1 MHPPSGQNGEDMM
14 KSRKRSLL
22 VFAGVTALL
31 LSGVTV
37 AQAGSTAHRAE
48 PTMTVLASG
57 LNNPRHLIVEN
68 GKVWVAEAGVGGDL
82 QCVTTPEG
90 QQCLGRTGAITTVD
104 RSGQVRRIVEGLP
117 SLATPSDGSYGTGT
131 ADLSLTR
138 GKLTVLM
145 SASGIDPVTGANP
158 FGVNGPEM
166 GRLLHYDRSGAG
178 EVRFGPDFGLYE
190 AAHDPDGGIGAPPG
204 FEVESNPFG
213 MTPYRGG
220 FAVVDAGANDLLW
233 VDRFGTIHTLAVFP
247 TKDIGGRQVHSVPT
261 AVEVGPDG
269 ALYVTELGIVPNTA
283 RVYRVVPGH
292 APTVYADGFTMLT
305 DLAFDRQGRLLAL
318 SISRTGGIVPPE
330 AGEIV
335 RVERD
340 GGKTTFA
347 PEGLIS
353 PTGIAVEGNNV
364 YVANLGLA
372 AGFGEIVKMRLP

>member
-1 MHPPSGQNGEDMM
+1 MM
-14 KSRKRSLL
+14 KLRKRLPL
-22 VFAGVTALL
+22 VLAGVTALL
-31 LSGVTV
+31 LSGATA
-37 AQAGSTAHRAE
+37 AQAGSTGHQAE
-48 PTMTVLASG
+48 PTMEVLATG

-82 QCVTTPEG
+82 QCIVSPEG
-90 QQCLGRTGAITTVD
+90 EQCLGRTGAITTID
-104 RSGQVRRIVEGLP
+104 RTGQVHRVVEGLP
-117 SLATPSDGSYGTGT
+117 SLATPFDGSYGTGT
-131 ADLSLTR
+131 ADLSLTG
-138 GKLTVLM
+138 GKLNVLM
-145 SASGIDPVTGANP
+145 STSGIDPVTGANP
-158 FGVNGPEM
+158 FGSNGPEM
-166 GRLLHYDRSGAG
+166 GRLLHYDRLGAG
-178 EVRFGPDFGLYE
+178 DVRLGPDFGLYE
-190 AAHDPDGGIGAPPG
+190 GEHNPDGGIGAPPG
-204 FEVESNPFG
+204 FGVESNPFG

-233 VDRFGTIHTLAVFP
+233 VDYFGTIHTLAVFP

-283 RVYRVVPGH
+283 RVYRVVPGR

-318 SISRTGGIVPPE
+318 SISQSGGIVPPE
-330 AGEIV
+330 AGEII

-340 GGKTTFA
+340 GSKTSFA

-364 YVANLGLA
+364 YVSNQGLA
-372 AGFGEIVKMRLP
+372 AGFGEIVKLQLP